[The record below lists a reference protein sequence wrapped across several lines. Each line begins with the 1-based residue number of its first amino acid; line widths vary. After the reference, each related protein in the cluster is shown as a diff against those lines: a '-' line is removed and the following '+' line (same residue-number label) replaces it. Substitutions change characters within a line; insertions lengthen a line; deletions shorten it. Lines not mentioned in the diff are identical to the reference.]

1 MNHTS
6 TAPATHSTAIPEEVL
21 TDLFDRLD
29 QTVWPTRAGGT
40 STPGFDVDRLRP
52 LVERW
57 RTGFD
62 WRAIENTLDQMG
74 QVVTTSEDGRR
85 LHAFHVKGSG
95 GPPVLLIHGWP
106 DSPLR
111 FVEVIPRLTDAGH
124 TVVVPSI
131 PGVGFSEEPE
141 CAISRELV
149 AEDFHALML
158 ELGYPR
164 YAVHGGD
171 WGAAI
176 ATTLASSHPETVIA
190 LHLTDVPFDLT
201 FTIDPSTASEAEVAY
216 LRSIE
221 HASSEQIYQVGNIL
235 QPDLVALAL
244 ANSPVALLGWLA
256 HLYDQW
262 RDDEIAIDHILA
274 NASLLW
280 LTGTIRSS
288 MRLYSEP
295 AGDWDES
302 SWDADSMLS
311 AMDSDNGQWGESGGT
326 NGAGDDSWVPGRVEV
341 PTAFAMFPKDL
352 SLAPRELAEKHFA
365 VERFTIMPRGGHIAA
380 LEQPELLVQ
389 DILDFFRGRS

>member
-1 MNHTS
+1 MNQTVTS
-6 TAPATHSTAIPEEVL
+6 SATPSTTISQDAL
-21 TDLFDRLD
+21 TDLIERLD
-29 QTVWPTRAGGT
+29 HTVWPNHLGGM

-52 LVERW
+52 CIERW

-62 WRAIENTLDQMG
+62 WRALENTLEEMG
-74 QVVTTSEDGRR
+74 QVLTTTADGRR
-85 LHAFHVKGSG
+85 LHALHVRGSG
-95 GPPVLLIHGWP
+95 GPPILLIHGWP

-111 FVEVIPRLTDAGH
+111 FLDLIPRLVDAGH
-124 TVVVPSI
+124 TVVAPSI

-141 CAISRELV
+141 GEMSRELV

-158 ELGYPR
+158 ALGYPR

-176 ATTLASSHPETVIA
+176 ATTLATSHPEAVIA

-201 FTIDPSTASEAEVAY
+201 FTIDPETASAAEVAH

-221 HASSEQIYQVGNIL
+221 KASSEQIYQVGNIL

-262 RDDEIAIDHILA
+262 RDDEIAIDHVLA

-295 AGDWDES
+295 AGEWDES
-302 SWDADSMLS
+302 SWDESSTWS
-311 AMDSDNGQWGESGGT
+311 ATDLENANCGEGGDAT
-326 NGAGDDSWVPGRVEV
+326 ETAGASWAHSRVDT

-352 SLAPRELAEKHFA
+352 SMAPRELAEKHFA
-365 VERFTIMPRGGHIAA
+365 VERFTIMPRGGHFAA
-380 LEQPELLVQ
+380 LEQPELLAQ
-389 DILDFFRGRS
+389 DIVDFFRGRS